1 MHSAMRKSNI
11 LKPSTHARFFVVG
24 EKSFQFWN
32 EDCRMGRE
40 KKKKKQEREQ
50 IKELGGRG
58 AWPKEK
64 KKNNTKVAM
73 KVMAPCR
80 SS

>member
-40 KKKKKQEREQ
+40 KKKTRARTNKRV
-50 IKELGGRG
+50 GGEG
-58 AWPKEK
+58 GMAEGK

>member
-40 KKKKKQEREQ
+40 KKKTRARTNKRV
-50 IKELGGRG
+50 GGEG
-58 AWPKEK
+58 GMAEGKK
-64 KKNNTKVAM
+64 KKNNTKAAM

>member
-40 KKKKKQEREQ
+40 KKKKKKTRARTN
-50 IKELGGRG
+50 KRVGGEG
-58 AWPKEK
+58 GMAEGK
-64 KKNNTKVAM
+64 KKKTTLRW
-73 KVMAPCR
+73 P
-80 SS
+80 

>member
-1 MHSAMRKSNI
+1 
-11 LKPSTHARFFVVG
+11 
-24 EKSFQFWN
+24 
-32 EDCRMGRE
+32 MGRE
-40 KKKKKQEREQ
+40 KKKKQEREQ
-50 IKELGGRG
+50 IKRVGGEG
-58 AWPKEK
+58 GMAEGK